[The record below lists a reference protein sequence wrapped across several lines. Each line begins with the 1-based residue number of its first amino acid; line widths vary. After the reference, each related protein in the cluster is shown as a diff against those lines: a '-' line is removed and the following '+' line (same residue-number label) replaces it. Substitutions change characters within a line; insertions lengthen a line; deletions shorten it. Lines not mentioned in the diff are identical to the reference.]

1 MSTYSV
7 ESDRLLGLSGTV
19 HGRNNDVHQTLTTLK
34 GEIDQVVGQE
44 WTGNAS
50 GAFHQLYTEWQ
61 TSASKLQ
68 EALNGIGTLLNS
80 AGQQYA
86 QTESAITNSM
96 NS

>member
-1 MSTYSV
+1 MATYSV
-7 ESDRLLGLSGTV
+7 ESERLIGLSGTV
-19 HGRNNDVHQTLTTLK
+19 NNRNNDVHQTLATLK
-34 GEIDQVVGQE
+34 GEVDQVVGQE

-61 TSASKLQ
+61 SSAAKLQ
-68 EALNGIGTLLNS
+68 EALQGIGTLLNS

-86 QTESAITNSM
+86 QTESAIANSM